1 MSTIQSLTTVSLPAS
16 MSSDMSA
23 SATVNQSAFST
34 TLPGRQKLTR
44 ADGQTIERLKNGDQ
58 AALETIFGLY
68 AGKLYRVALRIL
80 GKAADSEEVIQDV
93 FWTAY
98 RKANTF
104 KGRSAFSTWL
114 YRLTVNAALERIRRR
129 KRKHEVEYDEQLPK
143 FSKDGS
149 HWVRPV
155 VDWSDTLD
163 EKYAEQEIH
172 SLIGKALDQLKPID
186 RSIIVLSDM
195 EDLADKEIAVTLD
208 LTVGTVK
215 TRLHR
220 ARLFLRG
227 KLAGLR
233 PRRRPVVRG
242 RRGLSIT
249 VPTDSS

>member
-1 MSTIQSLTTVSLPAS
+1 MSTIQSLTTASLQAS

-34 TLPGRQKLTR
+34 PLPGRQKLTR
-44 ADGQTIERLKNGDQ
+44 ADGQTNERLKNGDQ
-58 AALETIFGLY
+58 AALETIFALY

-104 KGRSAFSTWL
+104 KGRSALSTWL

-143 FSKDGS
+143 FHKDGS
-149 HWVRPV
+149 HRVRPV

-163 EKYAEQEIH
+163 EKYAQREIQALL
-172 SLIGKALDQLKPID
+172 SKALGQLKPVD
-186 RSIIVLSDM
+186 RSVIILSDL
-195 EDLADKEIAVTLD
+195 EDLPDKEIAAALN
-208 LTVGTVK
+208 LTVAAVK

-227 KLAGLR
+227 NLA
-233 PRRRPVVRG
+233 VRLG
-242 RRGLSIT
+242 HSAA
-249 VPTDSS
+249 